1 MTLLKKTAIATAL
14 IASASAAQAETFW
27 TNTSLTYLA
36 GSEYLNPFSDEE
48 ADGSVITFEHAGA
61 YSWGK
66 SFSFV
71 DIVRGEDEDDGLD
84 ETYLELGADISLT
97 GGKGFS
103 DAVIKDVYL
112 VTQLENGN
120 PSGFEGFV
128 NYLGG
133 VGVRWN
139 APGFI
144 FLDTNIYYR
153 SNDAQDD
160 NAQITVAWGL
170 PFNIGG
176 AAFSFDGFLDATTET
191 ENDFGDVE
199 ATFHTQP
206 QLKLD
211 VGNFFGETNKYYVGV
226 EVDYWQNKFGVDGAD
241 QTAVQL
247 MAHVNF

>member
-1 MTLLKKTAIATAL
+1 L
-14 IASASAAQAETFW
+14 S
-27 TNTSLTYLA
+27 YLS
-36 GSEYLNPFSDEE
+36 GSDYLNPFSDAE

-61 YSWGK
+61 YDWGK

-71 DIVRGEDEDDGLD
+71 DIVRGDNDTDGLD

-112 VTQLENGN
+112 TTQLENAN
-120 PSGFEGFV
+120 PSGFEGVV

-153 SNDAQDD
+153 SNDKQDD
-160 NAQITVAWGL
+160 NAQITVAWGI
-170 PFNIGG
+170 PFTIG
-176 AAFSFDGFLDATTET
+176 AASFSFDGFLDATDATK
-191 ENDFGDVE
+191 NDFGDVE

-211 VGNFFGETNKYYVGV
+211 LGNFWGQANKYYVGV
-226 EVDYWQNKFGVDGAD
+226 EVDYWKNKFGVDGAD
-241 QTAVQL
+241 QTSVQA
-247 MAHVNF
+247 MAQINF